1 MMDWIL
7 FLGLAVIAFVV
18 FFRLLGWA
26 AKEDRK
32 GTLNQQFRDA
42 VAFWDKDPDE

>member
-1 MMDWIL
+1 MDWIL
-7 FLGLAVIAFVV
+7 FLAFSVVGFVV

-26 AKEDRK
+26 AREDRK

-42 VAFWDKDPDE
+42 VAFWDKDDE